1 MNRDYDLEEKFF
13 KYLEALDFED
23 ARNAALPVFDIINAL
38 DESPAN
44 FDDD

>member
-13 KYLEALDFED
+13 KYLESLDYED
-23 ARNAALPVFDIINAL
+23 ARNAALPVFDIIHAL
-38 DESPAN
+38 DESVDN